1 MPADGAFRDDL
12 SFHLRPTRPA
22 DGRSTGSGAV
32 ADQGVVV
39 ADVMKRIVASSVAIV
54 TVGCA
59 IVFATIVVGDRVC
72 RAAEPRPFLP
82 GFLAARCL
90 ACHGDDDPHGGVSLD
105 ASAARL
111 PAAAQARL
119 VVRAIEAIDS
129 GAMPPDGESP
139 IDAETRAIAIGELR
153 IRLQEVAPTVAAP
166 PQPLQRLNRFHYNN
180 TVRDLFRLDRDVF
193 PLPERLMT
201 RHDAYLRSPA
211 SPPRIPDVVHVAC
224 HSLDPPAGL
233 EGVRPC
239 PKDLR
244 AEHGFDNQ
252 ADELTMSPLLLDAFL
267 RLAHSIVE
275 STDFNP
281 STVGIWE
288 EFFATPAEGVDGR
301 AEVRRR
307 LDRFLQVAFRG
318 QVDDDCLDRYTA
330 FAVAKLEQG
339 LPFPEAMKKTAAAV
353 LSSPLFLYRTTV
365 TVHGEEPLALA
376 SRLSAF
382 LWGSCPDGELLE
394 LAQRGAILHPDVL
407 DRTVDRMLAD
417 PRIERFLDMFP
428 TQWMQLESVLAA
440 TPDPT
445 LARDFHVVTGTP
457 ASVQL
462 ILEPLLLFDAVFV
475 EERPLVELVAPTSH
489 YQSEFL
495 RHWYRGPGTPAAD
508 DAARAAN
515 DETLRRQLF
524 SREFHRVPCD
534 DARFGGVV
542 TNAAVASMT
551 SGPKR
556 TQPVARGVWITEV
569 IFNDPPQPP
578 PADVPPLEE
587 AAADPN
593 LTIREQFAAH
603 RESPSCAGCH
613 TKLDPLGFALEN
625 YDITGR
631 WRDRYD
637 NGRSIDAGG
646 TLFRMHAFEGAISFK
661 EAIVAEQTRF
671 ARAFTAHLLR
681 YALGRELVPADILTV
696 EEIVAGC
703 ADRGFPVKALI
714 RGIVRSDS
722 FRDVG
727 RHPGEERR

>member
-1 MPADGAFRDDL
+1 
-12 SFHLRPTRPA
+12 
-22 DGRSTGSGAV
+22 
-32 ADQGVVV
+32 
-39 ADVMKRIVASSVAIV
+39 MKRIVTASV
-54 TVGCA
+54 TIAAVGC
-59 IVFATIVVGDRVC
+59 VMVVLTNLVGDRVC
-72 RAAEPRPFLP
+72 RAAEPRPLLP
-82 GFLAARCL
+82 GSVAGRCL
-90 ACHGDDDPHGGVSLD
+90 ACHGDDDPHGGLSLD
-105 ASAARL
+105 VSAARL

-119 VVRAIEAIDS
+119 VVRAIDAIDS
-129 GAMPPDGESP
+129 GAMPPDGEP
-139 IDAETRAIAIGELR
+139 PLDAEIRAMAIGELR
-153 IRLQEVAPTVAAP
+153 LRLHEVAPAVAAP

-180 TVRDLFRLDRDVF
+180 TVRDLFRLDRDLF

-211 SPPRIPDVVHVAC
+211 SPPRLPDLVHVAC
-224 HSLDPPAGL
+224 HAFDPPAGL
-233 EGVRPC
+233 AGVRPY

-252 ADELTMSPLLLDAFL
+252 ADELTLSPLLLDAFL

-275 STDFNP
+275 SPDFTP
-281 STVGIWE
+281 ATVGIWE
-288 EFFATPAEGVDGR
+288 EFFAAPAEGVDGR

-307 LDRFLQVAFRG
+307 LQRFLRIAFRG
-318 QVDDDCLDRYTA
+318 QVDDDCLDRYSA
-330 FAVAKLEQG
+330 FALAKLGQG
-339 LPFPEAMKKTAAAV
+339 LPFPEAMKKTAAAA

-365 TVHGEEPLALA
+365 AVQGEEPLALA

-382 LWGSCPDGELLE
+382 LWGSCPDEELVE
-394 LAQRGAILHPDVL
+394 RAERGAILHPDVL
-407 DRTVDRMLAD
+407 DLTVTRMLAD
-417 PRIERFLDMFP
+417 PRIERFLDTFP
-428 TQWMQLESVLAA
+428 TQWMQLESALAA

-457 ASVQL
+457 ASVQM

-489 YQSEFL
+489 YQSDFL
-495 RHWYRGPGTPAAD
+495 RDWYRGPGTPAAD
-508 DAARAAN
+508 DAAQAAR

-534 DARFGGVV
+534 DARFGGIV

-569 IFNDPPQPP
+569 IFNDPPRPP

-646 TLFRMHAFEGAISFK
+646 TLFRMHAFEGAIPFK
-661 EAIVAEQTRF
+661 EAIVAEQSRF

-696 EEIVAGC
+696 EEIVARC
-703 ADRGFPVKALI
+703 ADRGFPIKALI
-714 RGIVRSDS
+714 RGIVHSDS
-722 FRDVG
+722 FREVG
-727 RHPGEERR
+727 RHPADEPR